1 MYKRGNVMYREKVL
15 KSQLLKNV
23 PIELINRYK
32 GESSKEQTEP
42 ISVYERDGQYY
53 VIDGLDSLLQMNGT
67 GDTLIDC
74 YVSHKNSFL

>member
-1 MYKRGNVMYREKVL
+1 MCKRGNVMYREKVL

-32 GESSKEQTEP
+32 GEGLKEQTES

-67 GDTLIDC
+67 GDALIDC